1 MKRLKFILKY
11 IRYYFVAQNENDI
24 HSPFVFDL
32 FTNIIKDTNP
42 FYIYEEIEAIRS
54 ELLQSSKEI
63 IVRDYGTGSS
73 HKRKIKNIAK
83 HSVKSP
89 KHAQLLF
96 RLINHFQPETLLEFG
111 TSLGISALYQA
122 AVNKN
127 SKLITLEGCPQTAEI
142 ARQNFRKLNM
152 NNIELVTGD
161 FDDMLPEIL
170 KQINKLDYVFFDGN
184 HRKEPTI
191 SYFKQCLPFINNNT
205 FFVFDDIH
213 WSDDME
219 RAWETIKEH
228 PQVTGTLDLF
238 FMGLVFFRKD
248 LEKQHFVIWF

>member
-32 FTNIIKDTNP
+32 LTNIIKDNNP
-42 FYIYEEIEAIRS
+42 FYIYEEIEATRS
-54 ELLQSSKEI
+54 ELLQSNKNI
-63 IVRDYGTGSS
+63 TVRDFGTGSFN
-73 HKRKIKNIAK
+73 KRKVKDIAK
-83 HSVKSP
+83 HSAKSP
-89 KHAQLLF
+89 KYAQLLF
-96 RLINHFQPETLLEFG
+96 RLINHFQPETLLELG
-111 TSLGISALYQA
+111 TSLGISTLYQA

-142 ARQNFRKLNM
+142 AGQNFRKLNI
-152 NNIELVTGD
+152 NNIELVIGD
-161 FDDMLPEIL
+161 FDDTLPDIL
-170 KQINKLDYVFFDGN
+170 KQLNKLDYVFFDGN

-191 SYFKQCLPFINNNT
+191 SHFQQCLPFINNNT

-213 WSDDME
+213 WSGDME

-228 PQVTGTLDLF
+228 PQVTITLDLF
-238 FMGLVFFRKD
+238 FIGLVFFRKEV
-248 LEKQHFVIWF
+248 EKQHFVIWF